1 MAIVVPIDADV
12 SGLTRKL
19 GSATSSL
26 HGFGKMALFVAGA
39 AALGGLIATVKVGVD
54 EFMQAEKVTAQT
66 NAVLKSTGSV
76 AHVTKRQIEDL
87 ATSIMR
93 KSGMDDEAIKSA
105 ENLLLTFLKVR
116 DEAGRGNDV
125 FSQATKITADLSVA
139 LGKDLNSSAMMVGKA
154 LNDPVKGLT
163 ALSKAGVQFTAGQKD
178 SIKAMVE
185 SGDVMG
191 AQKMILKELETQVG
205 GSAEALGG
213 TLTGKLNIAK
223 ETFRNM
229 AADLVVV
236 FMPAISTAVGA
247 VSRFITELA
256 KQPTLK
262 AKLDFVMESAAD
274 VVSRF
279 WTWWTQPSMTKVRSP
294 TSGVHV
300 EFSPPGSQQVDKFL
314 SELEGAWKAKAE
326 QWSNNA
332 GYSLMGGIFG
342 GAKRSA
348 GEKADWGLSLIVKIM
363 NPLEL
368 AKWSLGWG
376 VDIIVA
382 LWDGIKR
389 WLGENPGVAAQAI
402 KDWVIGAGDSL
413 GGVWK
418 SATDKIFK
426 TDPQTR
432 LLPVATI
439 ATKITADMKA
449 AVQSA
454 RSGLAGAASG
464 LGGMISQLL
473 AANMAKAGSYGNAA
487 SMTSEGRSLEDQRR
501 ALQKD
506 SLEAALKAAT
516 ESGEG
521 VTQAQLDLDQF
532 YYDEKATLRQRDVD
546 DESKKQ
552 QTQIEDLAARFN
564 KGLISATEFSTEL
577 DGLIGGETGT
587 TLGEAFSLGFTNA
600 IAGLKNAANDIAN
613 IVGMGNPLGPE
624 VGATGGPVSAAAESS
639 YNEAHAAWLE
649 RRRKYREQLIA
660 AKKDGK
666 RVYDAAEVRK
676 MMGEWDDKPTHREPK
691 RADYGLATGGL
702 LTGPRYLAG
711 EAGNEAVIP
720 LNSPTARD
728 MMRRAFADS
737 VNGGNSTTY
746 QITINAG
753 MGTDGTDVGR
763 QLVEQIKVFE
773 RRNGPVFVAA

>member
-76 AHVTKRQIEDL
+76 ANVTKRQIEDL

-105 ENLLLTFLKVR
+105 ENLLLTFTKVR

-154 LNDPVKGLT
+154 LNDPIKGIS
-163 ALSKAGVQFTAGQKD
+163 ALSRAGVQFTADQKD
-178 SIKAMVE
+178 MIKSMVD
-185 SGDVMG
+185 SGNVMG
-191 AQKMILKELETQVG
+191 AQKLILKELETQVG
-205 GSAEALGG
+205 GSAQALGG

-236 FMPAISTAVGA
+236 FMPAIATAVGA
-247 VSRFITELA
+247 VSRFISQLA
-256 KQPTLK
+256 QQPTLK
-262 AKLDFVMESAAD
+262 AKLDFVMGSATD
-274 VVSRF
+274 VVARF
-279 WTWWTQPSMTKVRSP
+279 WTWWTQPSMEKVRSP

-300 EFSPPGSQQVDKFL
+300 IFTPPGSEQV
-314 SELEGAWKAKAE
+314 GAFIISIDTAVTARLNR
-326 QWSNNA
+326 WSYNA
-332 GYSLMGGIFG
+332 GYGLMDSLFG
-342 GAKRSA
+342 GTKDGAAKKA
-348 GEKADWGLSLIVKIM
+348 GSFLKVLTILI
-363 NPLEL
+363 NPMEF
-368 AKWSLGWG
+368 ARWSLGRG
-376 VDIIVA
+376 VQLMSS
-382 LWDGIKR
+382 LWDGITG
-389 WLGENPGVAAQAI
+389 WINDHPGVATKAI
-402 KDWVIGAGDSL
+402 KDWVIGAGDAI
-413 GGVWK
+413 GGPVK
-418 SATDKIFK
+418 AAVDAAFRKGAAH
-426 TDPQTR
+426 

-501 ALQKD
+501 ALQKE